1 MKSLFLTIVL
11 FLPLLLYS
19 KERIVVLSPAINEIV
34 YALGAGD
41 EIVANTTYS
50 TYPKDAQNKPK
61 VGGYFSVSLE
71 KIIEQKPT
79 LVLMQRNN
87 LLLKPKLQK
96 LGIKTRYI
104 SISSINDI
112 KKAIGD
118 IGKMVKKEENSKKI
132 QKKIDNALATLKG
145 IVENKKILIVFG
157 KYFDLSSEIFISG
170 NNLYFSDIIKASGNQ
185 NAFEEKNEK
194 QPVLSYE
201 GLAAT
206 NADIVYILTHDMSSE
221 DEKKRLL
228 SLWSKLPI
236 NAAKKGTIY
245 INDSKYASM
254 PSQRVILFIE
264 DFKKVLEDAANRLK

>member
-87 LLLKPKLQK
+87 FLLKPKLQK